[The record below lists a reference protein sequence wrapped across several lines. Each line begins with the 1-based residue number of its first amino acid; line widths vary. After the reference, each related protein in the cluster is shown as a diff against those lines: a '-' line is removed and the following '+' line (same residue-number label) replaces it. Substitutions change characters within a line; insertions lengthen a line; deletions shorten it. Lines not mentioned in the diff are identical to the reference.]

1 MKVNRVLAL
10 YVTLASCAVGTGV
23 PTGFGQSTAQ
33 SDSELATPPESS
45 RIFKAP
51 LIVDVFDYTQISRR
65 TLQQTEQ
72 VANAIFARAGVN
84 LIWVDCA
91 VAGKPQP
98 DPECNAPAGPNWL
111 GVRILPYIPFMKGI
125 AGAATA
131 GYTAGDYIT
140 VSLNWA
146 ETVSRHSPDF
156 VPDFLGCVIAHE
168 LGHALLG
175 QHSHSVSGL
184 MRDHWDIKQLQEAA
198 QHTLSFAP
206 QHAARIRAEVMA
218 RALPLPL
225 AEPATALAMS
235 GK

>member
-1 MKVNRVLAL
+1 MAVNRLLAV
-10 YVTLASCAVGTGV
+10 YVILAFCAAGISV
-23 PTGFGQSTAQ
+23 PTGFAQ
-33 SDSELATPPESS
+33 AMAQPKSELARPPESS
-45 RIFKAP
+45 HIFKAP
-51 LIVDVFDYTQISRR
+51 LVVDVFDYTQISRR
-65 TLQQTEQ
+65 TLEQVEQ
-72 VANAIFARAGVN
+72 VASGIFAQAGVN
-84 LIWVDCA
+84 LVWVDCA

-98 DPECNAPAGPNWL
+98 DPECNAPVGSSWL
-111 GVRILPYIPFMKGI
+111 GVRIVPRIPLMKGI

-146 ETVSRHSPDF
+146 ETVSAYSPDF
-156 VPDFLGCVIAHE
+156 VPDFLGSVIAHE

-175 QHSHSVSGL
+175 PHSHSASGL
-184 MRDHWDIKQLQEAA
+184 MGARWSIEQLQEAT

-206 QHAARIRAEVMA
+206 QQAARIRAEVMA
-218 RALPLPL
+218 RALPL